1 MAVTN
6 RYDTFKKYSKD
17 QINKFKEIT
26 EKVPNFYWNKYNY
39 DDRRPSFFVG
49 GSPTR
54 IGNYLDVRSMPTA
67 TMQEYEAAKE
77 AYSKYDDVTKG
88 LDRIVLDVVIDDW
101 TKQSAD
107 YHKAFGSSMLEGSNV
122 GVDSASVS
130 VNEVPVDRTDPILDT
145 TSTPKRKKRGDGSA
159 SALGL

>member
-6 RYDTFKKYSKD
+6 RYDTFKKYSKE
-17 QINKFKEIT
+17 QIN
-26 EKVPNFYWNKYNY
+26 
-39 DDRRPSFFVG
+39 SF
-49 GSPTR
+49 R
-54 IGNYLDVRSMPTA
+54 NTA
-67 TMQEYEAAKE
+67 NALASID
-77 AYSKYDDVTKG
+77 YSADAFDKIHLRELSK
-88 LDRIVLDVVIDDW
+88 LNRIVDDW

-107 YHKAFGSSMLEGSNV
+107 YYKAFGSSMLEGSNV

-145 TSTPKRKKRGDGSA
+145 TGAPKRKKRGDGSA

>member
-17 QINKFKEIT
+17 QINKFKEIV
-26 EKVPNFYWNKYNY
+26 EKVPTFYKRPYNY
-39 DDRRPSFFVG
+39 DDRIPSFYVG
-49 GSPTR
+49 GKLMYGGPF
-54 IGNYLDVRSMPTA
+54 IDPNNMHPA
-67 TMQEYEAAKE
+67 TQESYEAAE
-77 AYSKYDDVTKG
+77 RAYAKYADVTNG
-88 LDRIVLDVVIDDW
+88 LNRNSLDGIIADW

-107 YHKAFGSSMLEGSNV
+107 YYKAFGSSMLEGSNV

-130 VNEVPVDRTDPILDT
+130 VNEVPVDRTDPILEA

>member
-17 QINKFKEIT
+17 QINKFKEIV
-26 EKVPNFYWNKYNY
+26 EKVPTFYERRYNY
-39 DDRRPSFFVG
+39 NDHIPSFYVG
-49 GSPTR
+49 GKLIYAGPFVDP
-54 IGNYLDVRSMPTA
+54 NNMHPA
-67 TMQEYEAAKE
+67 TQEAYEAAKN
-77 AYSKYDDVTKG
+77 AYDKYADVTNG
-88 LDRIVLDVVIDDW
+88 LNRNLLDDIIADW

-107 YHKAFGSSMLEGSNV
+107 YYKAFGSSMLEGSNV

-130 VNEVPVDRTDPILDT
+130 VNEVPVDRTDPILET

>member
-6 RYDTFKKYSKD
+6 RYDTFKKYSKE
-17 QINKFKEIT
+17 QIN
-26 EKVPNFYWNKYNY
+26 
-39 DDRRPSFFVG
+39 SFRN
-49 GSPTR
+49 SASR
-54 IGNYLDVRSMPTA
+54 IASRINSDTPQIDIKIMGKRI
-67 TMQEYEAAKE
+67 
-77 AYSKYDDVTKG
+77 SK
-88 LDRIVLDVVIDDW
+88 LNRIVNDW

-107 YHKAFGSSMLEGSNV
+107 YYKAFGSSMLEGSNV

-145 TSTPKRKKRGDGSA
+145 ASTPKRKKRGDGSA

>member
-6 RYDTFKKYSKD
+6 RYDTFKKYSKE
-17 QINKFKEIT
+17 QINSFRDAANSIALSKRLEGGKEADRS
-26 EKVPNFYWNKYNY
+26 YWYYVNGKRVSRGAYMTAARKKG
-39 DDRRPSFFVG
+39 DL
-49 GSPTR
+49 TR
-54 IGNYLDVRSMPTA
+54 IV
-67 TMQEYEAAKE
+67 
-77 AYSKYDDVTKG
+77 
-88 LDRIVLDVVIDDW
+88 DDW

-107 YHKAFGSSMLEGSNV
+107 YYKAFGSSMLAGSNV

-145 TSTPKRKKRGDGSA
+145 TSTPRRKKRGDNSA

>member
-17 QINKFKEIT
+17 QINSFRDTANSISLDTQRWKLGT
-26 EKVPNFYWNKYNY
+26 NKNKRY
-39 DDRRPSFFVG
+39 FVNG
-49 GSPTR
+49 ERVSRDT
-54 IGNYLDVRSMPTA
+54 YLD
-67 TMQEYEAAKE
+67 AKYQKE
-77 AYSKYDDVTKG
+77 NLSS
-88 LDRIVLDVVIDDW
+88 IVSDW

-107 YHKAFGSSMLEGSNV
+107 YYKAFGASMLAGSNV

-145 TSTPKRKKRGDGSA
+145 SSTSRKKKRGDNSA

>member
-6 RYDTFKKYSKD
+6 RYDTFKKYSKE
-17 QINKFKEIT
+17 QINAMKNMLYSYVTTVNKEHPIFFKSLGMLSTDIQNT
-26 EKVPNFYWNKYNY
+26 
-39 DDRRPSFFVG
+39 
-49 GSPTR
+49 
-54 IGNYLDVRSMPTA
+54 
-67 TMQEYEAAKE
+67 
-77 AYSKYDDVTKG
+77 
-88 LDRIVLDVVIDDW
+88 IDTW

-107 YHKAFGSSMLEGSNV
+107 YYKAFGSNMLEGSNV

-145 TSTPKRKKRGDGSA
+145 TGTPKRKKRGDGSA

>member
-6 RYDTFKKYSKD
+6 RYDTFKKYSKE

-26 EKVPNFYWNKYNY
+26 EKVPTFYMRPYNY
-39 DDRRPSFFVG
+39 DDRIPSFYVG
-49 GSPTR
+49 GKLTYGGPFVDPSTMNP
-54 IGNYLDVRSMPTA
+54 A
-67 TMQEYEAAKE
+67 TQGEYEAAKS
-77 AYSKYDDVTKG
+77 AYDQYASVTNG
-88 LDRIVLDVVIDDW
+88 LNRNLLDSIISDW

-107 YHKAFGSSMLEGSNV
+107 YYKAFGSSMLAGSNV

-145 TSTPKRKKRGDGSA
+145 TGAPKRKKRGDGSA

>member
-17 QINKFKEIT
+17 QINTMKSTLKSEIAAL
-26 EKVPNFYWNKYNY
+26 
-39 DDRRPSFFVG
+39 DDTP
-49 GSPTR
+49 
-54 IGNYLDVRSMPTA
+54 
-67 TMQEYEAAKE
+67 QEWVKAV
-77 AYSKYDDVTKG
+77 SKYTSK
-88 LDRIVLDVVIDDW
+88 LRNTIDAW

-107 YHKAFGSSMLEGSNV
+107 YYKAFGSSMLEGSNV

-145 TSTPKRKKRGDGSA
+145 ASTPKRKKRGDGSA

>member
-6 RYDTFKKYSKD
+6 RYDTFKKYSKE
-17 QINKFKEIT
+17 QISTFKDIVK
-26 EKVPNFYWNKYNY
+26 KVPTFAARTHNY
-39 DDRRPSFFVG
+39 DDRIPTYYIGGTFSPSY
-49 GSPTR
+49 SDMNP
-54 IGNYLDVRSMPTA
+54 A
-67 TMQEYEAAKE
+67 TEEAYEAVKS
-77 AYSKYDDVTKG
+77 AYARYADVTNG
-88 LDRIVLDVVIDDW
+88 LNRNSLDGIIADW

-107 YHKAFGSSMLEGSNV
+107 YYKAFGSSMLEGSNV